1 MKEVIDQDTITN
13 GGESSQFETKEVLD
27 KEIDINEGKLPQ
39 KELGK
44 VSMIE
49 TNTV

>member
-27 KEIDINEGKLPQ
+27 KEIDINEGTSKRTR
-39 KELGK
+39 K
-44 VSMIE
+44 SFYD
-49 TNTV
+49 